1 MPDVTGTKRVKIQPN
16 TANLPVSITLLIC
29 SSATA
34 NDGSI
39 PYGDTLA
46 SAVAKAYSPA
56 GVDVTTNFVT
66 QAASVSGNVITCEIS
81 FYSTTEGLVTTPM
94 ADGTYKLTFIYTCA
108 SGYVDEI
115 DVKRFKVKNT

>member
-1 MPDVTGTKRVKIQPN
+1 MPDVTGFNKVKIQPN
-16 TANLPVSITLLIC
+16 TVNLPITLTLEIC

-46 SAVAKAYSPA
+46 SAVVKAYSPA
-56 GVDVTTNFVT
+56 GVDVTSKFVT
-66 QAASVSGNVITCEIS
+66 QAATISGNVIICEVS
-81 FYSTTEGLVTTPM
+81 FYSDTVGEVVTPM
-94 ADGTYKLTFIYTCA
+94 ADGLYKLTFIYTCA

-115 DVKRFKVKNT
+115 DVKRFRVKNT